1 MARNQEKSMAMLN
14 RWQAM
19 KTTITRGR
27 LQRRPRYCDA
37 VEDIRECEHW
47 RNQVVRETTRKIAEI
62 QNAGLGEH
70 RIRDLNDEIN
80 KLLKEKIKDV
90 LNTDIRLGFP
100 SYVEIPTGK
109 EIEKVI
115 LERRRAKLR
124 DLYLD
129 AAALTASDDGE
140 EESDEEEKEKEKEEE
155 EEECGLCGA

>member
-80 KLLKEKIKDV
+80 KLLKEKHKWEEHNPNCVNCVGIES
-90 LNTDIRLGFP
+90 NARLM
-100 SYVEIPTGK
+100 Y
-109 EIEKVI
+109 
-115 LERRRAKLR
+115 
-124 DLYLD
+124 D
-129 AAALTASDDGE
+129 
-140 EESDEEEKEKEKEEE
+140 
-155 EEECGLCGA
+155 